1 MAEQKKEAMEN
12 QAPVEGTGKV
22 VEKAEKEKFLA
33 RAGKKIKKI
42 ASSKPVKILGRTLVV
57 AGSALGAA
65 AFFKNGSGDGQVA
78 LDVLDTPSFPDT
90 QMAEISMETET
101 IDETE

>member
-12 QAPVEGTGKV
+12 QAIEAEGKV
-22 VEKAEKEKFLA
+22 VEKAEKEKFLV
-33 RAGKKIKKI
+33 RAGKKIKKVV
-42 ASSKPVKILGRTLVV
+42 ASKPVKILGRTLVV